1 MKNPDPKYQT
11 QLAAMGYELSPP
23 WHYDLLIDMADAIND
38 ASDEELETFLAQQE
52 RRYFSGRVT
61 HAGTQNSK
69 RDVQVALAN
78 GTSEWH
84 RRMADQNDF
93 CTRYE
98 STTTSRKHHH
108 RKHHHRQCRNRLYVS
123 S

>member
-61 HAGTQNSK
+61 HAEAHAQLH
-69 RDVQVALAN
+69 LA
-78 GTSEWH
+78 GAGQD
-84 RRMADQNDF
+84 AD
-93 CTRYE
+93 
-98 STTTSRKHHH
+98 
-108 RKHHHRQCRNRLYVS
+108 
-123 S
+123 